1 MTPLLPIHVAAASL
15 ALVTGV
21 IALSAKKGGWLH
33 RKSGV
38 VFVYAMLA
46 MSASALVAALIRGQV
61 TNVIAALTT
70 AYLVA
75 TGLLTVRRGSVALGR
90 WDVGLM
96 AGAFLLGVT
105 CLTAAIVAFASPS
118 HTIFGFPFFPFLLF
132 AVLSLSGAAG
142 DLRVIR
148 SGALRAGRRL
158 ARHLW
163 RMCMGLF
170 IAAASFFSIR
180 ARVAAIFPE
189 SLTTP
194 LARAVP
200 VILVLVAMVY
210 WLWRLRLKSRAIP
223 ARS

>member
-15 ALVTGV
+15 ALVTGA
-21 IALSAKKGGWLH
+21 IALSVKKGGRLH
-33 RKSGV
+33 RTSGV

-46 MSASALVAALIRGQV
+46 MCASALVAALIKGQI

-75 TGLLTVRRGSVALGR
+75 TGLLTVRRGSVALSR

-96 AGAFLLGVT
+96 AGAFLLGAT
-105 CLTAAIVAFASPS
+105 CLTTAIVAFASPT
-118 HTIFGFPFFPFLLF
+118 HTIFGYPFFPFLLF
-132 AVLSLSGAAG
+132 SVLSLSGAAG

-163 RMCMGLF
+163 RMCMALF

-180 ARVAAIFPE
+180 ARVAAILPE

-200 VILVLVAMVY
+200 VVLVLVAMVY
-210 WLWRLRLKSRAIP
+210 WLWRLRLRSRTIP